1 MTNSHLTPEFIL
13 KILLSAGALFFI
25 FEFFLHFFG
34 LPILEHDKIF
44 LFTHDRYIG
53 IFGLTYGALLILIA
67 TDIRKYKHLF
77 IITMLGILL
86 SMANAYYISRVGGYS
101 KFSAQS
107 LDRDLGT
114 LGIGAV
120 IWYALILIFWWRNK

>member
-1 MTNSHLTPEFIL
+1 MYRLTKELVL
-13 KILLSAGALFFI
+13 KILLSIGALFFI

-53 IFGLTYGALLILIA
+53 IFGLTYGVLLILIA

-86 SMANAYYISRVGGYS
+86 SMANAYYISRVGGYVQ
-101 KFSAQS
+101 FGVQS
-107 LDRDLGT
+107 LNQDLST
-114 LGIGAV
+114 LGLGAAL
-120 IWYALILIFWWRNK
+120 WYVLTSVLWWRIK